1 MRREVPLTIT
11 AIVGFT
17 LIIAYFVPHAP
28 FSDVRDLF
36 SDWFMVIAAFAI
48 YLGILNL
55 LKINVDKVYKK
66 RPGWGFSIV
75 TILGF
80 FLFVYIGIREG
91 RDFGEFGTRYYW
103 LYDRIYYP
111 LMAAMFAILAFFIAS
126 ASYRA
131 FRARNLEA
139 TILLLAAFFVML
151 GRVPIG
157 YYLTT
162 WLPEGWRMGN
172 IADWI
177 MDFPQTAGQRAV
189 MIGIAL
195 GIVSTSL
202 RVILGIE
209 RAFLGGE

>member
-1 MRREVPLTIT
+1 MRREVPLLIT
-11 AIVGFT
+11 AIVGLT
-17 LIIAYFVPHAP
+17 LIIVYFVPHPP
-28 FSDVRDLF
+28 FSDIRDLF
-36 SDWFMVIAAFAI
+36 ADWFGVIAAFAI
-48 YLGILNL
+48 YLGILSL
-55 LKINVDKVYKK
+55 LKINVDKVYKRK
-66 RPGWGFSIV
+66 SGWGFGIV

-80 FLFVYIGIREG
+80 LLFVSVGLYEG
-91 RDFGEFGTRYYW
+91 SDFGEFGTSYYY

-111 LMAAMFAILAFFIAS
+111 LMAAMFAILAFFIGS

-131 FRARNLEA
+131 FRARNVEA

-157 YYLTT
+157 YYLTS
-162 WLPEGWRMGN
+162 WMPEGLRMGN

-177 MDFPQTAGQRAV
+177 MDYPQTAGQRAV

-209 RAFLGGE
+209 RTFLGGE

>member
-1 MRREVPLTIT
+1 MRREVPLMIT

-17 LIIAYFVPHAP
+17 LIIVYFVPHPP
-28 FSDVRDLF
+28 FSDIRDLF
-36 SDWFMVIAAFAI
+36 ADWFSIIAAFAI
-48 YLGILNL
+48 YLGILSL
-55 LKINVDKVYKK
+55 LKINVEKIHRKK
-66 RPGWGFSIV
+66 SGWQFSWV

-80 FLFVYIGIREG
+80 ALFVVVGITEG
-91 RDFGEFGTRYYW
+91 RDFGEYGTRYYY

-111 LMAAMFAILAFFIAS
+111 LMATMFSILAFFIGS

-131 FRARNLEA
+131 FRARNREA
-139 TILLLAAFFVML
+139 TLLLLAAFFVML

-157 YYLTT
+157 YYLSS
-162 WLPEGWRMGN
+162 WLPEGWRMGDMAN
-172 IADWI
+172 AI
-177 MDFPQTAGQRAV
+177 MSYPQMAGQRAV

-209 RAFLGGE
+209 RTFLGGD

>member
-1 MRREVPLTIT
+1 MRREVPLMIT

-17 LIIAYFVPHAP
+17 LIIVYFVPHPP
-28 FSDVRDLF
+28 FSDMRDLF
-36 SDWFMVIAAFAI
+36 ADWFIVIAAFAI
-48 YLGILNL
+48 YLGILSL
-55 LKINVDKVYKK
+55 LKMNVEKIHRKK
-66 RPGWGFSIV
+66 SGWGFGAV
-75 TILGF
+75 TIVGF
-80 FLFVYIGIREG
+80 LIFVSVGLWEG
-91 RDFGEFGTRYYW
+91 RDFMEFGTGYYY

-111 LMAAMFAILAFFIAS
+111 LMATMFSILAFFIGS

-157 YYLTT
+157 YYLSS
-162 WLPEGWRMGN
+162 WLPEGWRMGDVAN
-172 IADWI
+172 AI
-177 MDFPQTAGQRAV
+177 MTYPQMAGQRAV

-209 RAFLGGE
+209 RTFLGGD

>member
-1 MRREVPLTIT
+1 MRREVPLMIT

-17 LIIAYFVPHAP
+17 LIIVYFVPHPP

-36 SDWFMVIAAFAI
+36 ADWFSIIAAFAI
-48 YLGILNL
+48 YLGILSL
-55 LKINVDKVYKK
+55 LKINVEKIHRKK
-66 RPGWGFSIV
+66 SGWQFSWV

-80 FLFVYIGIREG
+80 ALFVVVGLTEG
-91 RDFGEFGTRYYW
+91 RDFGEYGTRYYY

-111 LMAAMFAILAFFIAS
+111 LMATMFSILAFFIGS

-131 FRARNLEA
+131 FRARNREA
-139 TILLLAAFFVML
+139 TLLLLAAFFVML

-157 YYLTT
+157 YYLSS
-162 WLPEGWRMGN
+162 WLPEGWRMGDMAN
-172 IADWI
+172 AI
-177 MDFPQTAGQRAV
+177 MSYPQMAGQRAV

-209 RAFLGGE
+209 RTFLGGD

>member
-1 MRREVPLTIT
+1 MRREVPLMIC

-17 LIIAYFVPHAP
+17 LIIVYFVPHPP
-28 FSDVRDLF
+28 FSDMRDLF
-36 SDWFMVIAAFAI
+36 SDWFSVIAAFAI

-55 LKINVDKVYKK
+55 LKNSVDKVYRK
-66 RPGWGFSIV
+66 RSGWGFSIV

-80 FLFVYIGIREG
+80 LLFVSVGLYEG
-91 RDFGEFGTRYYW
+91 SDFGEFGTNYYY
-103 LYDRIYYP
+103 LYDRIYFP
-111 LMAAMFAILAFFIAS
+111 LMATMFAILAFFIGS

-157 YYLTT
+157 YYLTS
-162 WLPEGWRMGN
+162 WLPEGWRMGDVAN
-172 IADWI
+172 AI
-177 MDFPQTAGQRAV
+177 MTYPQMAGQRAV

-202 RVILGIE
+202 RIILGIE
-209 RAFLGGE
+209 RTFLGGD

>member
-1 MRREVPLTIT
+1 MRREVPLLIT

-17 LIIAYFVPHAP
+17 LIIVYFVPHPP
-28 FSDVRDLF
+28 FSDMRDLF
-36 SDWFMVIAAFAI
+36 ADWFIVIAAFAI
-48 YLGILNL
+48 YLGILSL
-55 LKINVDKVYKK
+55 LKINVDKIYRKK
-66 RPGWGFSIV
+66 SGWGFGAV
-75 TILGF
+75 TIVGF
-80 FLFVYIGIREG
+80 LIFVSVGLWEG
-91 RDFGEFGTRYYW
+91 RDFMEFGTSYYY

-111 LMAAMFAILAFFIAS
+111 LMATMFSILAFFIGS

-139 TILLLAAFFVML
+139 TVLLLAAFFVML

-157 YYLTT
+157 YYLSS
-162 WLPEGWRMGN
+162 WLPEGWRMGDMAN
-172 IADWI
+172 AI
-177 MDFPQTAGQRAV
+177 MSYPQMAGQRAV

-209 RAFLGGE
+209 RAFLGGD